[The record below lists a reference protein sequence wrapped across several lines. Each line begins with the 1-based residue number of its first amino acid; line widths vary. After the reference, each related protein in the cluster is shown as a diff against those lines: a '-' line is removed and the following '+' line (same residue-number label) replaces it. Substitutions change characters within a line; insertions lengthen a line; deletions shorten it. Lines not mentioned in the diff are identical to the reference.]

1 MVTSTTEGSK
11 MNKAYIVAREIEAA
25 AREAGLELESE
36 STVHPSNTVIH
47 SNNGVSE
54 VLTRFRPSTGLY
66 TTYVF
71 PSHKVQWQ
79 PSGKATTDNYAL
91 AVADHAEAAR
101 AVLRGVVAAT

>member
-1 MVTSTTEGSK
+1 MVSPTTEGSK
-11 MNKAYIVAREIEAA
+11 MNKAYIAAREIEAA
-25 AREAGLELESE
+25 AREAGLEDESE
-36 STVHPSNTVIH
+36 STVHAVVTVMRSKI
-47 SNNGVSE
+47 GDAE

-71 PSHKVQWQ
+71 PSYGVQWERG
-79 PSGKATTDNYAL
+79 GKVTTDNYAL